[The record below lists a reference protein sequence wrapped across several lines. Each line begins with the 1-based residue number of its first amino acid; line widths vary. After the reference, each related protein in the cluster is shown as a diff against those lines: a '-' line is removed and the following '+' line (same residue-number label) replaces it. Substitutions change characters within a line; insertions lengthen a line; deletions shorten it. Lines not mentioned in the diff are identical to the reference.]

1 MDTLLPEPHGR
12 GVPTEP
18 VAIIGMALRL
28 PGDTSSPTDFWRMI
42 YNGQSGQSELPASR
56 FNIRGFYHP
65 NGANRAGS
73 MVMTG
78 GYFIDED
85 IKAFDNAF
93 FGINNLEATYMD
105 PQQRKLLEVV
115 FECFENAGIPLD
127 KASGSNTGCFV
138 GNFTIDF
145 QVMQTK
151 NVDEMHGY
159 SATGMGTTILAN
171 RISHAFNLLGPSL
184 VLDTACSSTLY
195 CLHMACAALETR
207 DCDAAIVAGANLIQ
221 SPEQHIGTMKAGV
234 LSPTSTCHT
243 FDASADGYGRA
254 DGIGALY
261 LKRLSDAVRDGD
273 PIRSIIRATAVNHN
287 GRTQGITLPSSEGQI
302 SLMRKAYEKCGL
314 SPEETAYVECHGTG
328 TSVGDPIEV
337 EAIGS
342 FMGRPANNAV
352 LIGGSKPNFGHSEA
366 ASSIASIIKATLMLE
381 NGYIPPTMG
390 IAELNP
396 KIKSD
401 EWGIEVVTKG
411 RPWPESISGQ
421 TTRRVSINAF
431 GYGGAN
437 AHAILESK
445 PRRIPEPSKDAPHRE
460 YFILPFSAATELSLE
475 ARIKDFAHYDFAST
489 SLEDLAF
496 TLGARRSHLA
506 RRGFLVTKKSSFIH
520 DISSKRL
527 RNLGSD
533 MSTSARD
540 LAFVFT
546 GQGSQWKGMGKE
558 LFAEFP
564 IFRETIAELESFLRL
579 LPHPPLWTLSA
590 LILGSDTAVEIA
602 NPEFSQPACT
612 AIQIGL
618 VKLLASWGL
627 NPSAVL
633 GHSSGEIAAA
643 HAAGFISA
651 TEAMRVAYYRGYVVR
666 KYSTAT
672 GSMMAVNMSPTSF
685 NDFISTQ
692 ESRDVSIACTNS
704 PNLITIAGGS
714 RDIDLLQ
721 RDLQAKGVF
730 ARKLQTGG
738 IAYHSK
744 RMLPLG
750 ERYEHLLEPT
760 TPRTTSNGPDTNCI
774 WISSVTGNLLTAAD
788 IGPAYWRMNLE
799 KPVEFATAISRL
811 ASMKKY
817 HLIEIGP
824 HSTLEMPIKQTL
836 ETLGISISEMPYC
849 ATIIRNENAVETV
862 LSTVGSIFLQ
872 GRDVSFEKIN
882 ETTFSHGGVSI
893 RSPQVLVDLPR
904 YRWTR
909 TDQNLWNEP
918 RESTEFRNRIHRRHE
933 LLGSVVP
940 GGDGVEIRWK
950 NIIRLE
956 EIAWLNDHKL
966 EGTVVFP
973 AAAYIAIAI
982 EAARQSSETRKGVIY
997 LRNFHIL
1004 AALPVPLDSSAK
1016 LELLTTL
1023 KPTRISYTTNS
1034 KSSWDISV
1042 VSIVNQ
1048 VSTVHVTGIV
1058 GLAVGS
1064 IKPTITSVV
1073 SQQRLTSMSPSVW
1086 YDAMAREGL
1095 NFGPQFRTIKDL
1107 NVDPSK
1113 ALRYCHC
1120 MAPVPQDT
1128 SKEDYPIHPVTID
1141 AALQASLVAFTAGNP
1156 EALKAMVPT
1165 MIESASFSEHGSRTG
1180 TPLHIDSKA
1189 EIAGFNRSISTSE
1202 ARAEMDRVVFR
1213 LDGVRLASYQAY
1225 QAAAD
1230 MIPSNTRHPMLRVL
1244 WKPDIEIG
1252 LQSSSF
1258 SMSQYLEASSAEL
1271 RRDFERDALRKLAGC
1286 VALFGHKNPY
1296 LRVLECRKRGQS
1308 MAKAMVKLLHGE
1320 SSFPRLWSYTIGRID
1335 DDGVLRRSEVDIKT
1349 GEEAGAVPED
1359 EETNYDLVIFLR
1371 YDGTKEFLDSVSL
1384 GEKFI
1389 RPWGALLAL
1398 LDGPLQIDWHEHKL
1412 IPISR
1417 TVTDDRTQTVV
1428 AYLRTMDTYL
1438 NPLQNHSDL
1447 YVACHQLSPLAH
1459 VVSREIRTLLGR
1471 DPQIIQLEDIQEGI
1485 LPSGAIVILLLES
1498 DKPLLTSIS
1507 DKHMRFIQQITD
1519 KASTLVWVTGGN
1531 LFEGGSPS
1539 HSLAA
1544 GLARAVVLEQP
1555 ALRFITFDIDDVSHD
1570 MVRTAR
1576 NIVHVLARSVTSG
1589 FDSEFIQRS
1598 GIVHIS
1604 RFVPDDGLNASFRQR
1619 QGSETQYLN
1628 LMKAKPVQLSIGPNH
1643 QLDSIFFEQISY
1655 PHQLGSTDIE
1665 IEIEA
1670 VGLNAKDYYALTG
1683 KVDTRD
1689 ATCTIEYGG
1698 VIRRIGSAVRDFSPG
1713 DRVIAMAPGK
1723 FKTHEIVPSW
1733 ACQKLLP
1740 EEDMDIMCTLPV
1752 AYSTAIYALLTRANL
1767 QSGESVLIHSGAGGV
1782 GIAAIHIARQAQA
1795 EIFATVSTEEKKDY
1809 LVETFK
1815 IKREHIFSSR
1825 DVSFVE
1831 GVMNATG
1838 GRGVDVVLN
1847 SLSGELL
1854 HSSWRCCAEF
1864 GRFIEIGKRD
1874 FTEGG
1879 RLEMEQ
1885 FLKSATFTGFDLSGL
1900 YYSGKPAHQ
1909 KEWASL
1915 LAQVLQLYRQKKLI
1929 EFPLQRF
1936 DIGQISNAFRAF
1948 GLTSRIGKIVVT
1960 IRNSESLLNVQLPKY
1975 NTEFSPVKSYLMV
1988 GCLGGLGR
1996 CISSWMMARGAR
2008 NFVFLNRSGT
2018 EKVQARELVDDLE
2031 ANGATCIVVRGDV
2044 CSLEDVKVMV
2054 EKASGPIGGVIQ
2066 AAMVLSETLFTNMS
2080 STQWHKVIG
2089 PKVQGTWNL
2098 HNALM
2103 GKDGQLDFFLML
2115 SSNSGS
2121 VGTATESNYCAGNYF
2136 LDIFARYRRSLGL
2149 PAVSLGLGM
2158 ISEVGYLHD
2167 NPQIGDLLIRRGVHP
2182 LPESELLIVI
2192 DVGLSNQGLTTS
2204 EGYDYG
2210 AESHILTGL
2219 ESVGLLKRRK
2229 GGFEDDDS
2237 ALNDTRSRILLRALH
2252 NQRRINTDQEGN
2264 LPEEVLGLLEAG
2276 RSLADALET
2285 HISRRFSNM
2294 TLTPYDNVDV
2304 NRPLVDYG
2312 MDSMVG
2318 AELRSWLYRSL
2329 KVDVPFLDILGRST
2343 TLSSL
2348 AMKVTE
2354 KIGHIP

>member
-1 MDTLLPEPHGR
+1 MDTLPEPHGR
-12 GVPTEP
+12 GATTEL
-18 VAIIGMALRL
+18 VAIVGMALRL
-28 PGDTSSPTDFWRMI
+28 PGDVSSPTDFWRMI

-56 FNIRGFYHP
+56 FNIGGFYHP
-65 NGANRAGS
+65 NGADRAGS

-78 GYFIDED
+78 GYFISEE

-115 FECFENAGIPLD
+115 FECFENAG
-127 KASGSNTGCFV
+127 
-138 GNFTIDF
+138 
-145 QVMQTK
+145 
-151 NVDEMHGY
+151 
-159 SATGMGTTILAN
+159 
-171 RISHAFNLLGPSL
+171 
-184 VLDTACSSTLY
+184 
-195 CLHMACAALETR
+195 
-207 DCDAAIVAGANLIQ
+207 AIVAGANLIQ

-243 FDASADGYGRA
+243 FDTSADGYGRA

-342 FMGRPANNAV
+342 FMGRPASNPV

-366 ASSIASIIKATLMLE
+366 ASSITSIIKATLMLE
-381 NGYIPPTMG
+381 NGYIPPTIG
-390 IAELNP
+390 ITELNP

-401 EWGIEVVTKG
+401 EWGVKVVTEG

-445 PRRIPEPSKDAPHRE
+445 PGRILEPSKDSPHRE

-506 RRGFLVTKKSSFIH
+506 RRGFLVTKESSFIH

-527 RNLGSD
+527 QNLAGDTS
-533 MSTSARD
+533 SSARD

-558 LFAEFP
+558 LFAKFP
-564 IFRETIAELESFLRL
+564 IFRDTIAELESFLRL

-602 NPEFSQPACT
+602 KPEYSQPACT

-618 VKLLASWGL
+618 VKLLTSWGL

-643 HAAGFISA
+643 YAAGFVSA
-651 TEAMRVAYYRGYVVR
+651 TEAMRIAYYRGYVIGR
-666 KYSTAT
+666 YSTAT

-685 NDFISTQ
+685 NDYISTQ
-692 ESRDVSIACTNS
+692 EARDVSIACTNS

-721 RDLQAKGVF
+721 RALQAKGVF

-750 ERYEHLLEPT
+750 ERYEHLLEPI
-760 TPRTTSNGPDTNCI
+760 TPRSTFDGPDTNCI
-774 WISSVTGNLLTAAD
+774 WISSVTGSLLTAAD
-788 IGPAYWRMNLE
+788 IGPAYWRINLE
-799 KPVEFATAISRL
+799 QPVEFAAALSRL

-817 HLIEIGP
+817 HLIELGP

-849 ATIIRNENAVETV
+849 ATIIRNENAVETM
-862 LSTVGSIFLQ
+862 LSTAGSSFLQ
-872 GRDVSFEKIN
+872 GHDVLFEKIN
-882 ETTFSHGGVSI
+882 ERTFSGGGVSI

-904 YRWTR
+904 YRWTH
-909 TDQNLWNEP
+909 TDQILWNEP
-918 RESTEFRNRIHRRHE
+918 RESTEFRNRTHRRHE

-940 GGDGVEIRWK
+940 GGDGVETRWK

-966 EGTVVFP
+966 EGTVVLP

-982 EAARQSSETRKGVIY
+982 EAARQSSETREGVFY

-1004 AALPVPLDSSAK
+1004 AALPIPLDSSAK

-1034 KSSWDISV
+1034 KSSWDISM
-1042 VSIVNQ
+1042 VSISNQ

-1058 GLAVGS
+1058 GLAAGS
-1064 IKPTITSVV
+1064 IKPTMTSVV

-1095 NFGPQFRTIKDL
+1095 NFGPRFRTIKDL

-1113 ALRYCHC
+1113 ALRYCYC
-1120 MAPVPQDT
+1120 VASVPQDT

-1165 MIESASFSEHGSRTG
+1165 MIDSASFSVHGSG
-1180 TPLHIDSKA
+1180 AGKPLHIGSKA

-1202 ARAEMDRVVFR
+1202 ARVEMDCVVFR
-1213 LDGVRLASYQAY
+1213 LDGVRLASYQA
-1225 QAAAD
+1225 ATD

-1244 WKPDIEIG
+1244 WKPDIELG
-1252 LQSSSF
+1252 LRSSSF
-1258 SMSQYLEASSAEL
+1258 SMNQYSEAPSAEL
-1271 RRDFERDALRKLAGC
+1271 RGDFEHDALRKLAGC

-1335 DDGVLRRSEVDIKT
+1335 EGSVLRRSGVDIKT
-1349 GEEAGAVPED
+1349 GEVAGATPED
-1359 EETNYDLVIFLR
+1359 EETNYDLVIFLG
-1371 YDGTKEFLDSVSL
+1371 YDGNKEFLDSVTL
-1384 GEKFI
+1384 GKKFVQP
-1389 RPWGALLAL
+1389 RGALLAL
-1398 LDGPLQIDWHEHKL
+1398 LDGPPQIDWHEHEL

-1417 TVTDDRTQTVV
+1417 TVMDDRTQTIV
-1428 AYLRTMDTYL
+1428 AYLRTTDTYP
-1438 NPLQNHSDL
+1438 NTLQHHSNL
-1447 YVACHQLSPLAH
+1447 YVACHQLNPLAH
-1459 VVSREIRTLLGR
+1459 VVSREIRTSLGR
-1471 DPQIIQLEDIQEGI
+1471 DPQIIQLEDIQECI
-1485 LPSGAIVILLLES
+1485 LPSGAIVISLLES
-1498 DKPLLTSIS
+1498 DKPLLARIS
-1507 DKHMRFIQQITD
+1507 DKHMRSIQHITD

-1555 ALRFITFDIDDVSHD
+1555 ALRFITFDVDDVSTD
-1570 MVRTAR
+1570 MARTAR
-1576 NIVHVLARSVTSG
+1576 NIIHVLAQSVTSS
-1589 FDSEFIQRS
+1589 FDSDFIQRS

-1604 RFVPDDGLNASFRQR
+1604 RFVPDDGLNASFRQK
-1619 QGSETQYLN
+1619 QGSETQGLN
-1628 LMKAKPVQLSIGPNH
+1628 LMEAKPVQLSIASNH
-1643 QLDSIFFEQISY
+1643 QLDSIFFKQISN
-1655 PHQLGSTDIE
+1655 PHELGSTDIE

-1752 AYSTAIYALLTRANL
+1752 AYSTAIYALLARANL

-1809 LVETFK
+1809 LVETFGL
-1815 IKREHIFSSR
+1815 KREQIFSSR
-1825 DVSFVE
+1825 DISFVE
-1831 GVMNATG
+1831 RVMDATG

-1854 HSSWRCCAEF
+1854 HASWRCCAEF
-1864 GRFIEIGKRD
+1864 GRFVEIGKRE

-1885 FLKSATFTGFDLSGL
+1885 FLKSATFTGFDLSSL

-1915 LAQVLQLYRQKKLI
+1915 LAEVLQLYRQKKLI

-1936 DIGQISNAFRAF
+1936 DIEQTSNAFRAF
-1948 GLTSRIGKIVVT
+1948 GSTSRIGKIVVT
-1960 IRNSESLLNVQLPKY
+1960 IRNPESLLNVQLPKY
-1975 NTEFSPVKSYLMV
+1975 NTEFSPSKSYLMI

-2008 NFVFLNRSGT
+2008 SFVFLNRSGT

-2031 ANGATCIVVRGDV
+2031 ANGATCIVVRGNV

-2054 EKASGPIGGVIQ
+2054 EKAPCPIGGVVQ

-2080 STQWHKVIG
+2080 NTQWHKVIG

-2098 HNALM
+2098 HDALM

-2192 DVGLSNQGLTTS
+2192 DVGLSNQGPTTS

-2219 ESVGLLKRRK
+2219 ESVGLLKRRR

-2252 NQRRINTDQEGN
+2252 NQRRINTIQEGS
-2264 LPEEVLGLLEAG
+2264 LPEEVLSLLEAG
-2276 RSLADALET
+2276 CSFADAVET
-2285 HISRRFSNM
+2285 HISRRFGNM
-2294 TLTPYDNVDV
+2294 TLTPYENIDV

-2348 AMKVTE
+2348 AMRVTE
-2354 KIGHIP
+2354 KIRHIP